1 MADNRIVQ
9 GSGAVE
15 SLQENLQRN
24 QPAILASYG
33 LVGAIA
39 IFGGLGFLADRLWNQ
54 TPYFTFAGLHI
65 GAAVGFG
72 ALVRGMRK
80 VRHEG

>member
-33 LVGAIA
+33 LIGAIA
-39 IFGGLGFLADRLWNQ
+39 IFGGLGYLADRFSGESPL
-54 TPYFTFAGLHI
+54 FTFTGLLL
-65 GAAVGFG
+65 GAAVGFW
-72 ALVRGMRK
+72 ALVRGLTK
-80 VRHEG
+80 VRH

>member
-9 GSGAVE
+9 GSDAVE
-15 SLQENLQRN
+15 SLQENLQRS

-33 LVGAIA
+33 LIGAIA
-39 IFGGLGFLADRLWNQ
+39 IFGGLGFFADRLWN
-54 TPYFTFAGLHI
+54 TSPYLTFGGLLI

-72 ALVRGMRK
+72 ALIRGVRRVG
-80 VRHEG
+80 H